1 MAIADLDAVFA
12 LLQMQQE
19 QSTTKLPVVSCVG
32 RLPYKSGNGKSLF
45 VADPCSS
52 PSAAAPSKKAK
63 QPANTNT
70 KAKCGLCSV
79 QVPKGML
86 KGHMGNHILKGDTA
100 QAEPCGFCGVKD
112 SAVCN
117 SRVEGKLVKT
127 GCSLMDG
134 QPDTSAKWASH
145 VSKGHPCANVP
156 VKCTGGE
163 CGRFVWSYNLTSHW
177 EKNHRDTAM
186 PPALSK
192 KAKVL
197 ARERKWVA
205 HVAGNKRI
213 PKTWK

>member
-1 MAIADLDAVFA
+1 M
-12 LLQMQQE
+12 
-19 QSTTKLPVVSCVG
+19 
-32 RLPYKSGNGKSLF
+32 
-45 VADPCSS
+45 
-52 PSAAAPSKKAK
+52 
-63 QPANTNT
+63 
-70 KAKCGLCSV
+70 
-79 QVPKGML
+79 
-86 KGHMGNHILKGDTA
+86 
-100 QAEPCGFCGVKD
+100 KD

-117 SRVEGKLVKT
+117 SRVEGKLAKA

-197 ARERKWVA
+197 ARERKLGGSRCREQENTEDLEMSLALFVCLCLWHRHMVY
-205 HVAGNKRI
+205 K
-213 PKTWK
+213 